1 MFKGILLLLFGF
13 IISHFATALL
23 LSVLYSKHFYILS
36 PFALISY
43 CISTVAQ
50 HHFLSKLPIIAL
62 CFYIIFSSLPLLV
75 YRVYCGNK
83 TNKNKYGYAKFADES
98 LIRKMKLNFSEGIVF
113 GILKQTSLQKLFHPF
128 ASPSLI
134 RSKEPLSTL
143 LMAPPGTGKTAG
155 IIIPTLLT
163 ITNSVVVHDPKG
175 ELYDTTHQARLRLG
189 HKVFFFDIDEADSIR
204 FNPFAKNKIPK
215 DPEQIKPYIVNI
227 ANIIFKSS
235 SKESVDNTN
244 YFIGAARN
252 AFIAVACFLTYK
264 EGFTSLLKVRDK
276 IVESD
281 DIIRTFKEMKE
292 DDLKFFKVCSKKL
305 KKMLDGDINSV
316 LISSASPDQWAGV
329 MGSLT
334 EKLDY
339 FSDPKIATIVD
350 CEESYF
356 NAEALRKEKVSI
368 YLRVKDK
375 DKNKM
380 KPVISMIFES
390 LGSEL
395 ISKIPEAGD
404 NQITFILDEFV
415 RLGRVD
421 VLTDLTSISR
431 GYNFNQIFVIQDL
444 EQISNTYSKEYMS
457 ILESNCA
464 YKIILKQNNFMTAE
478 RISKIIGA
486 KTDIKTSRS
495 KKEANIISN
504 SKNNSTNSIS
514 TSQEGIPLVT
524 PQDILNLHEDQCL
537 IIVQGF
543 AATPILANIAWFFKM
558 NSPRPRGSR
567 YRVG

>member
-1 MFKGILLLLFGF
+1 MFRGFLLLFLGF
-13 IISHFATALL
+13 VISHITTAILL
-23 LSVLYSKHFYILS
+23 AVLYSKSFYILS
-36 PFALISY
+36 PFNLIYY
-43 CISTVAQ
+43 CISAIRQ
-50 HHFLSKLPIIAL
+50 YHFIPKIPLISL
-62 CFYIIFSSLPLLV
+62 CFYILFSTVPLGI
-75 YRVYCGNK
+75 YRTFCNNN
-83 TNKNKYGYAKFADES
+83 TNKKDKYGYAKFAGEK
-98 LIRKMKLNFSEGIVF
+98 LIKKMNLNFSEGIVF
-113 GILKQTSLQKLFHPF
+113 GILKQNLLQKFLYPF
-128 ASPSLI
+128 ASKKLI

-143 LMAPPGTGKTAG
+143 LMAPPGTGKTTG

-163 ITNSVVVHDPKG
+163 ITNSVVIHDPKG
-175 ELYDTTHQARLRLG
+175 ELYDTTHQARLKLG
-189 HKVFFFDIDEADSIR
+189 HKVFFFDIDEEDSIR

-215 DPEQIKPYIVNI
+215 EPDQIKPYIVNI

-235 SKESVDNTN
+235 SKEGGDNTN

-252 AFIAVACFLTYK
+252 AFITVACFLSYK
-264 EGFTSLLKVRDK
+264 EGFTSLLKVREK

-292 DDLKFFKVCSKKL
+292 EDTKSFKVSSKKL

-339 FSDPKIATIVD
+339 FSDPKIANIVD
-350 CEESYF
+350 CEESSF
-356 NAEALRKEKVSI
+356 NAEALRKEKISI

-390 LGSEL
+390 LGTEL
-395 ISKIPEAGD
+395 ISKIPEVGD

-421 VLTDLTSISR
+421 VLTDLTAISR

-444 EQISNTYSKEYMS
+444 EQITNTYSKEYMS

-464 YKIILKQNNFMTAE
+464 YKVILKQNNYMTAE
-478 RISKIIGA
+478 RISKIIGS
-486 KTDIKTSRS
+486 KTDIRASRS
-495 KKEANIISN
+495 TKEANLITTN
-504 SKNNSTNSIS
+504 QNNSPDSIS
-514 TSQEGIPLVT
+514 TSQEGISLVT
-524 PQDILNLHEDQCL
+524 PQDILNLNENQCL

-543 AATPILANIAWFFKM
+543 AATPILADIAWFFK
-558 NSPRPRGSR
+558 NQELLNC
-567 YRVG
+567 